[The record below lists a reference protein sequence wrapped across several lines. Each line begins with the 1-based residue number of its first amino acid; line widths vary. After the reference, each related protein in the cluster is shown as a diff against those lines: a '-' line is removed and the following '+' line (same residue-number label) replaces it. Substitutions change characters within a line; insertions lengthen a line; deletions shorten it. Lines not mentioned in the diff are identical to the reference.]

1 MQRTF
6 GNAFR
11 LTLITDDPAL
21 AASADRAGVDRI
33 GPDLEQLGKS
43 ARQAGLNARLSRHE
57 MRDVARVGA
66 ALERATLFVRINPV
80 HAGTTAE
87 VDAAI
92 AGGARLLMLP
102 FFRSVDE
109 VETFVRLVDGRA
121 STMLLVE
128 TAAAVV
134 RLRQI
139 LTVPGI
145 SEIMVGLNDLRLELG
160 VDNHFE
166 VLASPV
172 LDVIAR
178 EVHDAGLPF
187 SVGGVGRPD
196 DPSLPIP
203 VELVFAQFP
212 RLGATGA
219 WLSRSFLRH
228 APADWDL
235 GKAVATLRQRLTEW
249 ANATPADWQRARAE
263 LAKRASAWER
273 ARDVETDG

>member
-1 MQRTF
+1 MQRSF
-6 GNAFR
+6 GDSFR
-11 LTLITDDPAL
+11 LTLITDDPVL

-33 GPDLEQLGKS
+33 GPDLEHLGKS
-43 ARQAGLNARLSRHE
+43 ARQAGLNARLSHHK
-57 MRDVARVGA
+57 MTDVASVGA
-66 ALERATLFVRINPV
+66 ALARASLFVRINPV
-80 HAGTTAE
+80 HAGTAAE

-92 AGGARLLMLP
+92 AGGARVLMLP

-121 STMLLVE
+121 STVLLVE

-139 LTVPGI
+139 LAVPRIG
-145 SEIMVGLNDLRLELG
+145 EIMVGLNDLRLELG

-172 LDVIAR
+172 LDAIAR
-178 EVHDAGLPF
+178 EVHGAGLPF

-196 DPSLPIP
+196 DASLPIA

-219 WLSRSFLRH
+219 WLSRSFLRN
-228 APADWDL
+228 APADWDF
-235 GKAVATLRQRLTEW
+235 GKAVAALRQRLTAW
-249 ANATPADWQRARAE
+249 ANATPADWQRAHAD
-263 LAKRASAWER
+263 LARRASAWR
-273 ARDVETDG
+273 ARPA